1 MRKKSLLVTLLFVTS
16 TALASGVMP
25 ETSTVILDDADGGGS
40 INVKNTEATPVLL
53 YTRINNLKDDSDPTV
68 IASQPVVR
76 LEAGETQKV
85 RFLINGTL
93 RDSVE
98 HIKRVVFESIPVS
111 EGNAS
116 KFAMS
121 VSQDL
126 PLLIEPK
133 NLKSEK
139 NVWQK
144 IKWEKL
150 SNVIRMTNTS
160 AEVVRFQPQVQAIPT
175 NEKLTLKKSYILPH
189 ETMDITVKNAS
200 VSKIVF
206 SPVTKYGYSAGEQH
220 IDL

>member
-1 MRKKSLLVTLLFVTS
+1 MRKKLLLVTLLFATS

-25 ETSTVILDDADGGGS
+25 ETSTVILNDADGGGS

-53 YTRINNLKDDSDPTV
+53 YTRINNLQDDSDPTV

-121 VSQDL
+121 VSQDV
-126 PLLIEPK
+126 PLLIEPN

-144 IKWEKL
+144 IKWEKI

-160 AEVVRFQPQVQAIPT
+160 SEVVRFQPQLQAIPT
-175 NEKLTLKKSYILPH
+175 NEKLTIKKSYILPH
-189 ETMDITVKNAS
+189 ETIDINVKNAS
-200 VSKIVF
+200 FSKIAF